1 MASKLDHWDLGELAM
16 VLKEFLVHHHHFR
29 RPPRS
34 RSKPRPRSRSLVV
47 NSRVCCY
54 YWPESRPASGVAD
67 YRPRM
72 NPKAENE
79 ITFLMGT
86 SLVKLMTSSVE
97 MTLKMTL
104 EAAAG
109 LVHLMKSYFDMDW

>member
-1 MASKLDHWDLGELAM
+1 
-16 VLKEFLVHHHHFR
+16 
-29 RPPRS
+29 
-34 RSKPRPRSRSLVV
+34 
-47 NSRVCCY
+47 
-54 YWPESRPASGVAD
+54 
-67 YRPRM
+67 M